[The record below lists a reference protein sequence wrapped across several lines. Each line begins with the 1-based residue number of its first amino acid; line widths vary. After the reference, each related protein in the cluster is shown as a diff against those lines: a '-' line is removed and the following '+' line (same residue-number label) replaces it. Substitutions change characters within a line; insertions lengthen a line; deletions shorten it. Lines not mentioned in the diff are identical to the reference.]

1 MISLKTFHYFFI
13 TTSVIITSY
22 YGIFEIIDPS
32 IPGTTSNILSAISF
46 FISAGL
52 AYYGINVYNKL
63 KEI

>member
-13 TTSVIITSY
+13 TVSVLITAY

-32 IPGTTSNILSAISF
+32 IPGNISNILSAISF
-46 FISAGL
+46 LISAGL